1 MNTITTEEVGHK
13 KMDILLGILPSLAWG
28 SMILVSMK
36 MGGGPYS
43 QTLGTIIGALILSIV
58 HFFIVQPVLTP
69 LIIIVGIVSGLFWSV
84 GQSNQFKSV
93 PYLGVSK
100 AMPISTGMQLVSTA
114 LFGVIVFREWTTF
127 QTILLGTIAIILIL
141 AGTILSSIDGKQG
154 DAVASGQTKKG
165 VITLAVSSLAF
176 LMYVVIAKIFHVDGW
191 TALFPQAIGMLIGGL
206 IITYKHKP
214 FNKYTIK
221 NILPGLIWASGNMFL
236 FMSQSRLG
244 VATSFSLSQMG
255 IIISIIGGIVF
266 LGEKKTKRQLVY
278 IALASILI
286 ISGGI
291 FIGITNAKA
300 TG

>member
-1 MNTITTEEVGHK
+1 
-13 KMDILLGILPSLAWG
+13 MDILLGILPSLSWG

-36 MGGGPYS
+36 MGGGPYN
-43 QTLGTIIGALILSIV
+43 QTLGTVFGALILSFVQFLIV
-58 HFFIVQPVLTP
+58 KPELTP
-69 LIIIVGIVSGLFWSV
+69 TLIIVGIVSGLFWSI

-100 AMPISTGMQLVSTA
+100 SMPISTGMQLVSTA
-114 LFGVIVFREWTTF
+114 LFGVIVFKEWSTLQTF
-127 QTILLGTIAIILIL
+127 LLGSIAILCILVGVFL
-141 AGTILSSIDGKQG
+141 TTLDGKHQEAANPG
-154 DAVASGQTKKG
+154 HFKKG
-165 VITLAVSSLAF
+165 VVTLAISSCGF
-176 LMYVVIAKIFHVDGW
+176 LIYVVVARIFHIDGW

-214 FNKYTIK
+214 FNKYMVR
-221 NILPGLIWASGNMFL
+221 NILPGLIWAAGNLFL

-255 IIISIIGGIVF
+255 IIISIFGSIIF

-278 IALASILI
+278 ATAASILI

-291 FIGITNAKA
+291 FIGIANS
-300 TG
+300 